1 MLNNIDSIDRENT
14 LDALNAAINALDRA
28 GDFGNGDALFEL
40 ITALKSEWGIE
51 DDD

>member
-1 MLNNIDSIDRENT
+1 MLDNIDKEMT
-14 LDALNAAINALDRA
+14 LDALNAAINAMDKS
-28 GDFGNGDALFEL
+28 GDFGSADTLFEL